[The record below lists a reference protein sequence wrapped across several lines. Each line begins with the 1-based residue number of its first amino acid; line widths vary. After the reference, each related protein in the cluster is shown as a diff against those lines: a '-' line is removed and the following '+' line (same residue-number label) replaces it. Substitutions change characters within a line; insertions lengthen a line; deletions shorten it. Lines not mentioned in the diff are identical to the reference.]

1 MVLREHLRSVRERKQ
16 DFDGPKDYVKYY
28 VLRLFVLFVF
38 VLSHLYDYVSY
49 PIYFVIYHPWL
60 VRRYKRSNHAE
71 LEVRDDCVL
80 YHSLE
85 EPTPINKEVK
95 ENGLTTMDAI
105 FDYVSNKY
113 QDKDCLGTREILAE
127 EDEVQPNGKVFR
139 KFVLGN
145 YNWCTFAEFEQN
157 AAELS
162 QGLIQLG
169 LKAKENVAI
178 IAETRAEWLTTAYA
192 CYKNNLAV
200 VTIYTNLGNDGIE
213 HALMET
219 EASCVF
225 CSHETLPKLAT
236 VSSKCTQ
243 YLKNIVV
250 MSSQLKNSFDSTQ
263 VDPSINVRSY
273 ESVSKLGAA
282 QILANNVTINKPQ
295 ANDCAIIMYT
305 SGSTGKP
312 KGVMLSHCNLISAM
326 SSLINIAQFKP
337 NDRYIGYLPLAHV
350 LELLA
355 ETSCLLYGIKVGYS
369 SPNTLTNKSTKVK
382 SGVKGDANLLRPT
395 LMCAVPL
402 ILERIYKS
410 IVDTMRRQGWAV
422 EELFHYFVSYKMKW
436 QDRGF
441 DTPFLN
447 KTLFRKLRYFL
458 GGRVRLMLT
467 GGAPL
472 SPDTHSLSR
481 TCLCLP
487 VMQGYGLTET
497 TACAT
502 VTSPIDRKTGRAG
515 APLLDVKIKLVNWE
529 EGNYR
534 ITDEPNPRGE
544 IHIGGH
550 NVALGYYKNKEKTEE
565 DFYDDEGLRW
575 FRTGDIGEFDKD
587 GVIRIIDRKKDLVK
601 LQGGE
606 YVSYGKVESVLKTHA
621 LIESICLYADP
632 TKDYVVA
639 VAVPNQP
646 ALKELAESMAI
657 TDTSPDALCKNQKI
671 LTTVITT
678 LSTYGSK
685 NGLEKFE
692 LPKKITL
699 VTDEWTPDSGLVT
712 AAFKIRRIFI
722 VKKYEDEIKNMY

>member
-28 VLRLFVLFVF
+28 LLRLFVLFVF

-382 SGVKGDANLLRPT
+382 SGVKGDSNLLRPT

-565 DFYDDEGLRW
+565 DFYDDEDLRW

-632 TKDYVVA
+632 TTDYVVA

>member
-1 MVLREHLRSVRERKQ
+1 M
-16 DFDGPKDYVKYY
+16 
-28 VLRLFVLFVF
+28 
-38 VLSHLYDYVSY
+38 
-49 PIYFVIYHPWL
+49 
-60 VRRYKRSNHAE
+60 
-71 LEVRDDCVL
+71 
-80 YHSLE
+80 
-85 EPTPINKEVK
+85 
-95 ENGLTTMDAI
+95 
-105 FDYVSNKY
+105 
-113 QDKDCLGTREILAE
+113 
-127 EDEVQPNGKVFR
+127 
-139 KFVLGN
+139 
-145 YNWCTFAEFEQN
+145 
-157 AAELS
+157 
-162 QGLIQLG
+162 
-169 LKAKENVAI
+169 
-178 IAETRAEWLTTAYA
+178 
-192 CYKNNLAV
+192 
-200 VTIYTNLGNDGIE
+200 
-213 HALMET
+213 
-219 EASCVF
+219 
-225 CSHETLPKLAT
+225 
-236 VSSKCTQ
+236 
-243 YLKNIVV
+243 KNIVV
-250 MSSQLKNSFDSTQ
+250 MSSQVQKHFDASKVAKGIQVMSFE
-263 VDPSINVRSY
+263 R
-273 ESVSKLGAA
+273 VSELGAA
-282 QILANNVTINKPQ
+282 RILAGDLTINPPNT
-295 ANDCAIIMYT
+295 NDCAIIMYT

-395 LMCAVPL
+395 CMCAVPL

-441 DTPFLN
+441 DTPLLN
-447 KTLFRKLRYFL
+447 KTLFRKIRYFL
-458 GGRVRLMLT
+458 GGRVRLLLS

-529 EGNYR
+529 EGNYL
-534 ITDEPNPRGE
+534 ITDKPNPRGE
-544 IHIGGH
+544 IHIGGK
-550 NVALGYYKNKEKTEE
+550 NVALGYYKNRAKTEE
-565 DFYDDEGLRW
+565 DFYDSEGLRW
-575 FRTGDIGEFDKD
+575 FRTGDIGEFDQD

-606 YVSYGKVESVLKTHA
+606 YVSYGKVEAVLKTHA

-632 TKDYVVA
+632 STDYVVA
-639 VAVPNQP
+639 LAVPNQT
-646 ALKELAESMAI
+646 ALEELAETMSI
-657 TDTSPDALCKNQKI
+657 ENNSEKLCKNAKI
-671 LTTVITT
+671 LEKVIAT
-678 LSTYGSK
+678 LSTYGLK

-722 VKKYEDEIKNMY
+722 VKKYENEIKMMY